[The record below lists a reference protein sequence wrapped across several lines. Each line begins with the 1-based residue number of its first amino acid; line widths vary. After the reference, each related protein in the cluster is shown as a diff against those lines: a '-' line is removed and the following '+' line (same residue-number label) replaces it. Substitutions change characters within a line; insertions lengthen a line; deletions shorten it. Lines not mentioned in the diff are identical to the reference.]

1 MARDNPMTVRYSD
14 QEEAFLQNMADK
26 DCRPPATLVYMIT
39 REWMK
44 EHGFSDETNNKPS
57 IVNGLKL

>member
-14 QEEAFLQNMADK
+14 QEEAFLQNMANK
-26 DCRPPATLVYMIT
+26 DCRPAATLVYMIT

-44 EHGFSDETNNKPS
+44 QHGFSDEGKNKTS
-57 IVNGLKL
+57 LVNGLKL